1 MGVLKLAEVAID
13 GTRVL
18 ASNNRR
24 RTLTAGEIENLL
36 AELDGQLE
44 EALAEGD
51 SADMLDERNV
61 ELISPIAGQ
70 RSCPDGRRLDYE
82 ETKTKVSGDR
92 KTRRRVYRSPDC
104 SGCPLHEYC
113 RHPSAKKNRS
123 VSRDVHEARRQQHAA
138 KMATPAARERYGKR
152 LHSGEVGFALLKVPP
167 PRS

>member
-24 RTLTAGEIENLL
+24 RTLTAGEIEQLL
-36 AELDGQLE
+36 AE
-44 EALAEGD
+44 
-51 SADMLDERNV
+51 LDERNV